1 MKKQGHQD
9 RDRREGTRA
18 QPRTSAINPG
28 AAGQIGQVVAKNPVE
43 WNNGAV
49 LNTGTKLGNEMT
61 HQGAGPGGGRSVRRS
76 GSQAL
81 HGINPGNPTPAR
93 DILSEYGP
101 DYKGS
106 R

>member
-1 MKKQGHQD
+1 MRHQGKED
-9 RDRREGTRA
+9 SRKREATREK
-18 QPRTSAINPG
+18 RNSRAIHPG
-28 AAGQIGQVVAKNPVE
+28 AVSQIGEAVARNRIE
-43 WNNGAV
+43 WDNGRT
-49 LNTGTKLGNEMT
+49 LNTHTRLGNTMT
-61 HQGAGPGGGRSVRRS
+61 HMGAGPGGGCSVRRS